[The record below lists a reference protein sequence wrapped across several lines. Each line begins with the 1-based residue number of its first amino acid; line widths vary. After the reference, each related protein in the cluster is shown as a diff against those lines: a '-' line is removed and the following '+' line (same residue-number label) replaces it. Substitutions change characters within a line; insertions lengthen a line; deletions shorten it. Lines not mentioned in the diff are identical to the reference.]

1 MKAKRVYYFSV
12 EGETEQWYLE
22 WLQRQ
27 INQDPAAKYFVKID
41 SKVQKDPFSRAKGM
55 SILSK
60 TEITHLFDYES
71 DEPEH
76 AQGFMKTMDQ
86 MKAVRNSGKSITYR
100 MGYSNFSFELWIILH
115 TGDCN
120 GRLTHRKQYL
130 APLNRAYHENFD
142 TLDQYKHENNFKR
155 LLSKLSLNHAR
166 RN

>member
-60 TEITHLFDYES
+60 TSQVPIC
-71 DEPEH
+71 
-76 AQGFMKTMDQ
+76 
-86 MKAVRNSGKSITYR
+86 V
-100 MGYSNFSFELWIILH
+100 
-115 TGDCN
+115 
-120 GRLTHRKQYL
+120 
-130 APLNRAYHENFD
+130 
-142 TLDQYKHENNFKR
+142 
-155 LLSKLSLNHAR
+155 
-166 RN
+166 